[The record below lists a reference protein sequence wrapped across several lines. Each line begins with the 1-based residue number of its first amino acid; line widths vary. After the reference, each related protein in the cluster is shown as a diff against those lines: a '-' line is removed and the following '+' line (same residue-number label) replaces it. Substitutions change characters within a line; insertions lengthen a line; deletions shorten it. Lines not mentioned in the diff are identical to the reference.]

1 MKLREELKNKIISL
15 CSLTSVSGFESACED
30 ELASLIGEGFDEH
43 YKDRVGN
50 HVFVKRCGKANA
62 TRILVDAHYDEIGM
76 MVTEVCDGGFLK
88 FTNIGGIDRAILAAS
103 DVVVHGSENI
113 DGVIA
118 STPPHL
124 RQGESGELPE
134 IKDMIIDTG
143 MDKEY
148 LLKVAPVGTPVT
160 FRKRYTELLGG
171 QIAGAS
177 FDNKAC
183 AAAAVYGIERAER
196 ERLAGDVYLVLSSYE
211 ETSHMG
217 GISPAA
223 FDINPH
229 YAMVVDVNLAD
240 CPAAPKRETVTLG
253 EGVSIS
259 KSAATDK
266 RLTEATE
273 RLCKDKDIAFSVIA
287 AALSTGTNAASLNI
301 IRAGVP
307 VVDIGLPLKNM
318 HTYNEVISL
327 DDALTLRRLVEEFVC
342 SHELAEEFGR
352 DVELFGE
359 EVSYGK

>member
-1 MKLREELKNKIISL
+1 MNIREELKNKIVAL
-15 CSLTSVSGFESACED
+15 CSLMSVSGFEDRCEE
-30 ELASLIGEGFDEH
+30 ELVALVGGFDGH

-50 HVFVKRCGKANA
+50 HVFVKKCGKENA
-62 TRILVDAHYDEIGM
+62 PRVLIDAHFDEIGM
-76 MVTEVCDGGFLK
+76 MVTEICDGGFLK
-88 FTNIGGIDRAILAAS
+88 FTNIGGIDRAILSAC
-103 DVVVHGSENI
+103 DVVIHGSETLS
-113 DGVIA
+113 GVIA

-124 RQGESGELPE
+124 RQGEPGSLPE
-134 IKDMIIDTG
+134 IKDMVIDTG

-148 LLKVAPVGTPVT
+148 LLRVAPVGTPVT

-183 AAAAVYGIERAER
+183 AAAAAYGIERAER
-196 ERLAGDVYLVLSSYE
+196 EKLAADVYLVLSSYE

-223 FDINPH
+223 FDIEPH

-273 RLCKDKDIAFSVIA
+273 KLCKKHDIPFSIIA
-287 AALSTGTNAASLNI
+287 APASTGTNAASLNI

-307 VVDIGLPLKNM
+307 VVDVGLPLKNM

-342 SHELAEEFGR
+342 SEELAREFGK

-359 EVSYGK
+359 EVSYGR

>member
-1 MKLREELKNKIISL
+1 MNIREELKNKIVSL
-15 CSLTSVSGFESACED
+15 CSLTSVSGFESICD
-30 ELASLIGEGFDEH
+30 GELAAQIGGGFDGH

-50 HVFVKRCGKANA
+50 HVFVKRCGRENA
-62 TRILVDAHYDEIGM
+62 PRILIDAHFDEIGM
-76 MVTEVCDGGFLK
+76 MVTEICEGGFLK
-88 FTNIGGIDRAILAAS
+88 FTNIGGIDRAILSAC
-103 DVVVHGSENI
+103 DVTVHGSE
-113 DGVIA
+113 DVSGVIA

-124 RQGESGELPE
+124 RQGEAGELPE

-143 MDKEY
+143 MDREY
-148 LLKVAPVGTPVT
+148 LLRVTPVGTPIT
-160 FRKRYTELLGG
+160 FRKRYVELLGG
-171 QIAGAS
+171 QMAGVS

-183 AAAAVYGIERAER
+183 AAAAAYGIERAER

-223 FDINPH
+223 FEIEPH
-229 YAMVVDVNLAD
+229 YAMVVDVNLAN

-253 EGVSIS
+253 AGVSIS

-273 RLCKDKDIAFSVIA
+273 KLCRDRDIPFSVIA
-287 AALSTGTNAASLNI
+287 APSSTGTNAASLNI

-307 VVDIGLPLKNM
+307 VVDVGLPLKNM

-342 SHELAEEFGR
+342 SEELREAFGGES
-352 DVELFGE
+352 ELFFE